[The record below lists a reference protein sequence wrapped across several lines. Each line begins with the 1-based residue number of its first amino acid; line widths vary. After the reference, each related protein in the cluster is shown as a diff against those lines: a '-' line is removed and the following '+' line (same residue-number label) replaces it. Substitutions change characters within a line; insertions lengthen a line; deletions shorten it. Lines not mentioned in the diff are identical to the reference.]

1 MNIKL
6 HVLQR
11 FLSQQTLVFILFS
24 CVFFRRSLGKRSK
37 RRNFPTV
44 KTEKNS
50 NLLAL
55 LAYNTL
61 ACVARAKGKGKG
73 GGGATK
79 YEGKRKGEDG
89 GLGRREG
96 KGALAATLLFSSV
109 RLLSHYPIKM
119 KRNWFVYF
127 CFRVNCLT
135 SAICT
140 RAGFSSRWSIH
151 KCQ

>member
-1 MNIKL
+1 MFYKD
-6 HVLQR
+6 
-11 FLSQQTLVFILFS
+11 FFSQQTLVFILFS

-73 GGGATK
+73 GGNKLRGK
-79 YEGKRKGEDG
+79 KEGRRRGTGEE
-89 GLGRREG
+89 RREG
-96 KGALAATLLFSSV
+96 SACSHAIVFFSAPTFPLSNQNEAELVCLL
-109 RLLSHYPIKM
+109 LLPGELSDICAHVQDFLHVGRYTNVND
-119 KRNWFVYF
+119 KR
-127 CFRVNCLT
+127 
-135 SAICT
+135 
-140 RAGFSSRWSIH
+140 
-151 KCQ
+151 